1 MLFYD
6 KNGGNMPEWC
16 HKELLKKNF
25 KQLLITGRIQ
35 KLFKSGRPLKAVREN
50 VPLFFSRPF

>member
-1 MLFYD
+1 MVSQRTF
-6 KNGGNMPEWC
+6 E
-16 HKELLKKNF
+16 KKF